1 MDGEVDCGGP
11 LDLPASGDHRPV
23 RKADR
28 PVFKAEGQSRACP
41 HPAVPRR
48 CDASPDDVQ
57 AQRGAAMESLEKAP
71 LAVIMVNWRS
81 AEDTIECLESLMKS
95 KQPMRQIVCE
105 IQSGDSS
112 VEKILAWARGERP
125 DETKAEKFAPRD
137 R

>member
-48 CDASPDDVQ
+48 CDASPDDVP
-57 AQRGAAMESLEKAP
+57 AQRGAAMESLAKAP

-81 AEDTIECLESLMKS
+81 AEETIECLESPMHSQQPTQIGRRTGRERECQYGYISVGSGSLKKKNTLKKS
-95 KQPMRQIVCE
+95 V
-105 IQSGDSS
+105 
-112 VEKILAWARGERP
+112 
-125 DETKAEKFAPRD
+125 
-137 R
+137 

>member
-28 PVFKAEGQSRACP
+28 PVFKAEGQSRVCP

-48 CDASPDDVQ
+48 CDASPDDVP

-71 LAVIMVNWRS
+71 LAVIMVHWRS
-81 AEDTIECLESLMKS
+81 AEDTIESLASLMPS
-95 KQPMRQIVCE
+95 QQRSEERRGGNERESTC
-105 IQSGDSS
+105 SS
-112 VEKILAWARGERP
+112 R
-125 DETKAEKFAPRD
+125 
-137 R
+137 

>member
-1 MDGEVDCGGP
+1 MVQAYRPWAGKIAGRQSARAEMDGEVDCGGP

-48 CDASPDDVQ
+48 CDASPDDVP

-81 AEDTIECLESLMKS
+81 AEDTIDRKS
-95 KQPMRQIVCE
+95 TRLN
-105 IQSGDSS
+105 SS
-112 VEKILAWARGERP
+112 P
-125 DETKAEKFAPRD
+125 
-137 R
+137 